1 MRKIKQFILFLIIF
15 SSFGIV
21 NLVKA
26 TEIEPVT
33 NLYDFSD
40 YFDRDYSKYA
50 NSTWSGAYYRV
61 GIMGHK
67 QFIEFGDISI
77 KAYRIE
83 DIVPE
88 MIIGQ
93 TTNVNFTTKESYSI
107 VDEVTSSCQIKI
119 GLEQMVEAAVDTKDV
134 GSVGTSTKYN
144 QEYNFALE
152 CMYSEALTQETLIS
166 QQIDFEQMPDD
177 KRSVS
182 YSRVAIFIE
191 FEIKSSY
198 TKEHKLYGW
207 TKLSNTE
214 KNDYTMRYYIKTVNS
229 YCYNDN
235 TFGDVNHLYQL
246 NYTLKSFE

>member
-67 QFIEFGDISI
+67 QFIEF
-77 KAYRIE
+77 
-83 DIVPE
+83 
-88 MIIGQ
+88 
-93 TTNVNFTTKESYSI
+93 
-107 VDEVTSSCQIKI
+107 
-119 GLEQMVEAAVDTKDV
+119 
-134 GSVGTSTKYN
+134 
-144 QEYNFALE
+144 
-152 CMYSEALTQETLIS
+152 
-166 QQIDFEQMPDD
+166 
-177 KRSVS
+177 
-182 YSRVAIFIE
+182 
-191 FEIKSSY
+191 EIKSSY